1 VKAMANKVNKY
12 FYKVLF
18 VTVTHNPNIETIQN
32 EIADSLNPKTFNNY
46 NNYNE
51 DWKANIISSRIRYL
65 DRPILVI
72 FDDVREKID
81 LQRIGIPCD
90 SNRCKVVL
98 TTRCQEECDFIDC
111 QKEIQLDPLSIWE
124 ACTLFE
130 KHSGIHGE
138 KNSTSPELL
147 NIAREIVSQCDGLPG
162 KIIKVGS
169 SLKYKLIE
177 DWKISLDR
185 LRHSM
190 GKWKIFLSFRG
201 DDTRYNFTGTL
212 WNALDREGFNVF
224 MDDRGLE
231 SGDEISSSLINAIE
245 ASRISI
251 VVLSENFA
259 YSTWCLDELVTI
271 LNCKKKKKQ
280 MVCPIFYDVEASD
293 VRKQKHSYEK
303 AMATHEKRF
312 INDPNKVK
320 KWRSALSE
328 VAGLKGYTHKPR
340 YVLSMVSIFLLL
352 ILINILRVVLLKCCG
367 SLAFN
372 SSALLYFVCED

>member
-1 VKAMANKVNKY
+1 MSDFAEYAGFLVNYMFGRKHVPKCVSKVLEKLEKKKNKLISLRTAVEQTLSTINRDTDEVSDNVRDWLKVTDELLKKMENLRTQRKVPSWSEFKKLQKRIKAHNMKCYIKREDFIRFKSREKASDELLKALQDHNCYKIGLFGRQGSGKTCLVKAMANKVNKY

-32 EIADSLNPKTFNNY
+32 EIADSLNLNNY

-51 DWKANIISSRIRYL
+51 DWKAYIISSRIRYS

-162 KIIKVGS
+162 KIIK
-169 SLKYKLIE
+169 
-177 DWKISLDR
+177 
-185 LRHSM
+185 
-190 GKWKIFLSFRG
+190 
-201 DDTRYNFTGTL
+201 
-212 WNALDREGFNVF
+212 
-224 MDDRGLE
+224 
-231 SGDEISSSLINAIE
+231 
-245 ASRISI
+245 
-251 VVLSENFA
+251 
-259 YSTWCLDELVTI
+259 
-271 LNCKKKKKQ
+271 
-280 MVCPIFYDVEASD
+280 
-293 VRKQKHSYEK
+293 
-303 AMATHEKRF
+303 
-312 INDPNKVK
+312 
-320 KWRSALSE
+320 
-328 VAGLKGYTHKPR
+328 GYTHKPR
-340 YVLSMVSIFLLL
+340 QNYEYKLIRQIVEMV
-352 ILINILRVVLLKCCG
+352 NDKC
-367 SLAFN
+367 
-372 SSALLYFVCED
+372 LYMD